1 MDAPITAPEPA
12 VESNPSTRKQA
23 LPPGPI
29 PDLLSKRYRIERLLG
44 VGGMGAVYRATDLL
58 REQFGDPQP
67 RIAIKALNDT
77 FAEYPDAHALLYS
90 EFALTSRLHHA
101 HVVQLYGF
109 HTDSSCRRAYIT
121 MELLK
126 GPTLDDLISANPQGM
141 PWDQL
146 QEIAVALLQALAY
159 SHSRGV
165 LHGDIKPSNVIMA
178 EDGLRL
184 FDFGLGQ
191 SIGDH
196 LPGLPRLSRTRL
208 AAWTPRYAALE
219 LLEGEAL
226 TEAADVYAAACV
238 LYELSSG
245 HHPFSRLTASQAREM
260 AQDRTLQ
267 RPSSLPAHCWA
278 VLRQALAFD
287 QQHRPDSQ
295 TLLQAFSAQPP
306 SFLRRLFV
314 RRQG

>member
-1 MDAPITAPEPA
+1 MNAPITAPELA
-12 VESNPSTRKQA
+12 TESDRPTRKQI
-23 LPPGPI
+23 LPPGPM

-44 VGGMGAVYRATDLL
+44 VGGMGAVYRARDLL
-58 REQFGDPQP
+58 REQFGDPRP
-67 RIAIKALNDT
+67 WIAIKALNDT
-77 FAEYPDAHALLYS
+77 FTEYPDAHALLYS
-90 EFALTSRLHHA
+90 EYALTSRLHHA
-101 HVVQLYGF
+101 HVVQLHGF
-109 HTDSSCRRAYIT
+109 HTDSGCRRAYIT

-159 SHSRGV
+159 AHGRGV
-165 LHGDIKPSNVIMA
+165 LHGDIKPSNVIMS

-191 SIGDH
+191 SVGDH
-196 LPGLPRLSRTRL
+196 LPGLPRLSRARL

-219 LLEGEAL
+219 LLEGGSL

-245 HHPFSRLTASQAREM
+245 HHPFSRLTASQARKM

-267 RPSSLPAHCWA
+267 RPPSLPSPCWT

-287 QQHRPDSQ
+287 HQQRPDSQ
-295 TLLQAFSAQPP
+295 ALLRAFREQQP
-306 SFLRRLFV
+306 SLLRRLMS
-314 RRQG
+314 RWSG